1 MSNLHQNI
9 DSGNDHPEIPYRE
22 EYADAALSQYNK
34 ARRLHRILKF
44 SSAALVLLFTG
55 IGVAYFTST
64 RVNDSLTELQQNE
77 GFKSDE
83 QPVTTRA
90 GQLSEIIDNTLP
102 KDSPGDISKE
112 EKNNSKKIIPTPKD
126 LKTPFVIENKEGS
139 ELENPAVGLS
149 VAVSSGVVTSE
160 RQPVLFAIEESPR
173 SESISNDNSSRPMQ
187 LKSAPLIS
195 QLPSRELNLNKRALP
210 LAASRLKPYFTLG
223 VGGYS
228 TLGLARFKDPSLSVG
243 FDYIKSGYIL
253 YAAVRGY
260 SITGLNNPYVS
271 SQKTYTDV
279 SHETRTTYQTDK
291 LYMAGIDVGA
301 GHRLGAYLL
310 KAGIVA
316 DYMITGKNTL
326 TQEKLINNEI
336 ISSHSST
343 DNGYVEGFRDLSFAA
358 NLGISRQ
365 LSSSISAGASIQF
378 GMHDI
383 TRNDVFKSGDRHL
396 NSVAQLFL
404 KYQWQR

>member
-34 ARRLHRILKF
+34 VRRLHRILKF
-44 SSAALVLLFTG
+44 SSLALVLLFTG
-55 IGVAYFTST
+55 IGVAYFTPT

-102 KDSPGDISKE
+102 KDSPGDISKV

-126 LKTPFVIENKEGS
+126 LKTPFVIENREGS
-139 ELENPAVGLS
+139 ELKNPAVGLS
-149 VAVSSGVVTSE
+149 VAVSSGVATSE
-160 RQPVLFAIEESPR
+160 RQPVLFAIEELPR
-173 SESISNDNSSRPMQ
+173 SESISNENSSRPMQ

-195 QLPSRELNLNKRALP
+195 QLPSREINLNKRALP
-210 LAASRLKPYFTLG
+210 LAPSRLKPYFTLG
-223 VGGYS
+223 LGGYS

-291 LYMAGIDVGA
+291 LYMAGIEVGA
-301 GHRLGAYLL
+301 GHRKGVYLL
-310 KAGIVA
+310 KAGLVA

-326 TQEKLINNEI
+326 IQEKLINNEI
-336 ISSHSST
+336 IYSHSST
-343 DNGYVEGFRDLSFAA
+343 DNGYVKGYR
-358 NLGISRQ
+358 
-365 LSSSISAGASIQF
+365 
-378 GMHDI
+378 
-383 TRNDVFKSGDRHL
+383 
-396 NSVAQLFL
+396 
-404 KYQWQR
+404 